1 MVNCLLC
8 QKNQTE
14 IFGFFNNLEFIKC
27 NNCHSVFKN
36 PSGFVAFETEKE
48 RYLLHDNDV
57 EDIDYQNFVKPL
69 VDEVLLDFSAEAKT
83 LDFGAGTGPVI
94 AKVLSEK
101 GFDLKLYDPFFHP
114 DRSVLEDRYDVI
126 ICCEVMEHFR
136 NPHKEFRLLKKLLL
150 PNGKLYCMTQLLP
163 KVENFSNWN
172 YKNDVTHIF
181 FYSEKTI
188 AWIANQFGFS
198 DFKIDGRLI
207 VFEN

>member
-14 IFGFFNNLEFIKC
+14 IVGIFNNVEFLKC

-36 PSGFVAFETEKE
+36 PSGFVTFEAEKE

-57 EDIDYQNFVKPL
+57 ENFDYQNFVKPL
-69 VDEVLLDFSAEAKT
+69 VNEVLLDFSAEAEI

-94 AKVLSEK
+94 AKLLSEK
-101 GFDLKLYDPFFHP
+101 GFNLKLYDPFFHP
-114 DRSVLEDRYDVI
+114 DRRVLEDKYDVI

-136 NPHKEFRLLKKLLL
+136 KPNEEFKILKNLLL

-163 KVENFSNWN
+163 EAESFSNWN
-172 YKNDVTHIF
+172 YKNDITHVF

-188 AWIANQFGFS
+188 TWIAEVFNFS
-198 DFKIDGRLI
+198 GFKIEGRLI